1 MVLGLWYKYIICL
14 PLLLY
19 FTLASLLI
27 KWGGTLWK
35 KRQVSW
41 DSLWIL
47 GSHLIHSIL
56 LSSILPFHFLNMH
69 ILLGTVFE
77 RHILPTI
84 YYYILPTITTLSLF
98 SIKIENLMNK
108 LRWTWWELG
117 RKNLLKFPY
126 RIMEVW
132 CMVEYKLKKTMAN
145 LYKPTKLIWPY
156 SWLLFFCHHSL
167 SEFIHW

>member
-1 MVLGLWYKYIICL
+1 MIHLNIWHSSRLVVQVYYMLL
-14 PLLLY
+14 LLLY

-27 KWGGTLWK
+27 KWGGTLVWK

-47 GSHLIHSIL
+47 GCHLIHSIL
-56 LSSILPFHFLNMH
+56 LSSLLPFHFLNMH
-69 ILLGTVFE
+69 ILLGAVFE

-84 YYYILPTITTLSLF
+84 YYYILPTIITLSLF

-108 LRWTWWELG
+108 LRRTWWELD
-117 RKNLLKFPY
+117 RKNSLKFPY

-132 CMVEYKLKKTMAN
+132 CMVD
-145 LYKPTKLIWPY
+145 I
-156 SWLLFFCHHSL
+156 
-167 SEFIHW
+167 